1 MYAFVCSQSAVDA
14 IRFRSSGK
22 SAKFHV
28 WSREIPAGAC
38 RRLSERLVISGSEF
52 AIVQLAGSLGK
63 FDSLFDGFMVEL
75 REQKELLASVGQ
87 EGEFV
92 AELPQKWEQIRRLAA
107 LASLACEFAGT
118 YRLAVGTPA
127 LSESGLAKKN
137 CAPESSGAGVPGLS
151 AAGAQRPG
159 AGAPL
164 SGVDSLCPGVPRTG
178 APHSGSGALRPVA
191 LTSGSGAPLSSAPR
205 SGSPA
210 PARGATVFGVGPV
223 MSVSSLREFS
233 ARLQGP
239 GRLARPK
246 DSRARP
252 STARP
257 PRWRPLWRSF

>member
-38 RRLSERLVISGSEF
+38 RRLSERLVISGPEF

-63 FDSLFDGFMVEL
+63 FDSLLDGFMVEL

-137 CAPESSGAGVPGLS
+137 CAPESSVP
-151 AAGAQRPG
+151 A
-159 AGAPL
+159 
-164 SGVDSLCPGVPRTG
+164 CPGFPPQAPSVLVP
-178 APHSGSGALRPVA
+178 
-191 LTSGSGAPLSSAPR
+191 APR
-205 SGSPA
+205 FPASTLCA
-210 PARGATVFGVGPV
+210 PASRVLVLRIPV
-223 MSVSSLREFS
+223 PVPCALS
-233 ARLQGP
+233 P
-239 GRLARPK
+239 
-246 DSRARP
+246 
-252 STARP
+252 
-257 PRWRPLWRSF
+257 

>member
-14 IRFRSSGK
+14 IRFRSPGK

-38 RRLSERLVISGSEF
+38 RRLSERLVISGPEF

-107 LASLACEFAGT
+107 LASIACEFAGT

-137 CAPESSGAGVPGLS
+137 AALGPSGAGTGPGATPLLPPLLLAEAS
-151 AAGAQRPG
+151 LLVWARLCPSLPCASSPRACRGPAAWRAQRIAELAPRRLG
-159 AGAPL
+159 LPDGDRFGAPF
-164 SGVDSLCPGVPRTG
+164 DD
-178 APHSGSGALRPVA
+178 
-191 LTSGSGAPLSSAPR
+191 
-205 SGSPA
+205 
-210 PARGATVFGVGPV
+210 ARRIGRFRDIEATAQ
-223 MSVSSLREFS
+223 R
-233 ARLQGP
+233 
-239 GRLARPK
+239 
-246 DSRARP
+246 DD
-252 STARP
+252 
-257 PRWRPLWRSF
+257 LWRGTLSFVRPDLGHA

>member
-38 RRLSERLVISGSEF
+38 RRLSERLVISGPEF

-92 AELPQKWEQIRRLAA
+92 AELPQKWEQIRHLAA

-137 CAPESSGAGVPGLS
+137 AAPGPHWSRCHAPCCLRSCSRRHRFWRGPRSCPSLPCASSPRACRGP
-151 AAGAQRPG
+151 AAWRAQRIAELAPRRLG
-159 AGAPL
+159 LPDGDRFGAPF
-164 SGVDSLCPGVPRTG
+164 DD
-178 APHSGSGALRPVA
+178 
-191 LTSGSGAPLSSAPR
+191 
-205 SGSPA
+205 
-210 PARGATVFGVGPV
+210 ARRIGRFRDIEATAQ
-223 MSVSSLREFS
+223 R
-233 ARLQGP
+233 
-239 GRLARPK
+239 
-246 DSRARP
+246 DD
-252 STARP
+252 
-257 PRWRPLWRSF
+257 LWRGTLSFVRPDLGHA